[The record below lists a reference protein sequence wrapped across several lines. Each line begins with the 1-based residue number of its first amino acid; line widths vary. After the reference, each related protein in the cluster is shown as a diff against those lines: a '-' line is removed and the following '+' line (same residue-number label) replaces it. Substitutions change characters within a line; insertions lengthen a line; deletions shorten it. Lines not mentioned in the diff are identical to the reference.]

1 MCYVKK
7 DSTIVVTGGNGFL
20 GQAVIRQLHDQ
31 EYSNVQTFHSHDFD
45 LTSQGETR
53 SMFAYYYP
61 EVVIHLAAKVG
72 GIGANMRNPGKFA
85 YENLIM
91 GLNVLEEARKRGTPK
106 VIMAATTCAYPKF
119 SPVPFREDD
128 IWNGFPSNF
137 PEETNAPYGLAKR
150 MLLVVSQAYRQQ
162 YCCNFVILF
171 PTNLFGPMDSFDL
184 ENSHVIPAMLRK
196 FHEAKIANA
205 EDVVLWGDGSPTREF
220 LYVEDCAKAFVAA
233 MELYDGPEPINVGTG
248 KEIPMRDLAE
258 TIRGIVQYNG
268 RVTWDASKPNG
279 QPRRCL
285 DVTRAKERLGWE
297 ATTDFKEGLK
307 MTYEWYLHNR

>member
-1 MCYVKK
+1 MDKSEK
-7 DSTIVVTGGNGFL
+7 ILITGGRGFVGKTLVKELHKAGYLNTVAL
-20 GQAVIRQLHDQ
+20 GSSDFNLLIQEESSKMFLLHKP
-31 EYSNVQTFHSHDFD
+31 N
-45 LTSQGETR
+45 
-53 SMFAYYYP
+53 
-61 EVVIHLAAKVG
+61 VVIHLAAKVG
-72 GIGANMRNPGKFA
+72 GIGANMHNPGKFC

-91 GLNVLEEARKRGTPK
+91 GVNTIECAREYGVKKIIVAGT
-106 VIMAATTCAYPKF
+106 ICSYPRIT
-119 SPVPFREDD
+119 PVPFKEEYLFQG
-128 IWNGFPSNF
+128 I
-137 PEETNAPYGLAKR
+137 PESTNAPYGLSKK
-150 MLLVVSQAYRQQ
+150 MLLTMGQAYRSQ
-162 YCCNFVILF
+162 YNLNFIYLLPV
-171 PTNLFGPMDSFDL
+171 NLFGPEDSFDL
-184 ENSHVIPAMLRK
+184 ENSHVIPAMIRK
-196 FHEAKIANA
+196 FHEAKTSKS
-205 EDVVLWGDGSPTREF
+205 EQVVLWGDGSPTREF

-307 MTYEWYLHNR
+307 RTYEWYLETLDRR